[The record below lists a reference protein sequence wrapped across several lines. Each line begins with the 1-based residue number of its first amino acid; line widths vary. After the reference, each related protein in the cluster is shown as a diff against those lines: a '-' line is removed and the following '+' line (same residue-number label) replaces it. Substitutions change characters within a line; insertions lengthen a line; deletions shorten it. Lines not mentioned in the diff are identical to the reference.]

1 MQRLFY
7 TGVLILSVLLAACA
21 RSPQTV
27 NIRPDLDLSQAN
39 AIGQG
44 TRVTLQVVD
53 NRSSRVIGSRGGVYA
68 DTANIS
74 TANDITTPIY
84 GELVP
89 GLRALGYEV
98 VGADQAS
105 KADLRVL
112 VDAIEYRTIGGR
124 VLTDIETAAT
134 VRAVARVGN
143 REFTG
148 RYRGTQTKEVLRAP
162 SQADNDELVNAAI
175 SRVLERMLTDRELL
189 EFMRDG

>member
-1 MQRLFY
+1 MKRLCY
-7 TGVLILSVLLAACA
+7 TGILVLSVLLTACA
-21 RSPQTV
+21 LSPQTV
-27 NIRPDLDLSQAN
+27 NIRPDIDLSQAN
-39 AIGQG
+39 AIGQD
-44 TRVTLQVVD
+44 TKVALQVID

-74 TANDITTPIY
+74 TASDITTPIR
-84 GELVP
+84 GELVAA
-89 GLRALGYEV
+89 LRKLGYEV
-98 VGADQAS
+98 VSADQAH

-112 VDAIEYRTIGGR
+112 VDAIEYRTTGGR

-148 RYRGTQTKEVLRAP
+148 RYRGTQTKEVLRTP
-162 SQADNDELVNAAI
+162 SQQDNDELVNAAI

>member
-1 MQRLFY
+1 MNQLRRSSVLVLFA
-7 TGVLILSVLLAACA
+7 LLAACA
-21 RSPQTV
+21 LSPQTV
-27 NIRPDLDLSQAN
+27 NIRPDLDMSQAN

-44 TRVTLQVVD
+44 TRITLQVID
-53 NRSSRVIGSRGGVYA
+53 NRSSLVIGSRGGVYA
-68 DTANIS
+68 DTSTIS
-74 TANDITTPIY
+74 TRSDISTPIR

-98 VGADQAS
+98 VDAGQAA

-112 VDAIEYRTIGGR
+112 VDAIEYKAVGGR

-134 VRAVARVGN
+134 VRAVAKVGN

-148 RYRGTQTKEVLRAP
+148 RYRGTQTKEVLRKP
-162 SQADNDELVNAAI
+162 TPEDNDELINAAV

>member
-1 MQRLFY
+1 MDHLRRTNILMLFAF
-7 TGVLILSVLLAACA
+7 LAACA
-21 RSPQTV
+21 LSPQTV
-27 NIRPDLDLSQAN
+27 NIRPSLDMSEAN

-44 TRVTLQVVD
+44 TRITLQVID
-53 NRSSRVIGSRGGVYA
+53 NRTSRVIGTRGGVYA
-68 DTANIS
+68 DTSTIS
-74 TANDITTPIY
+74 TASDITTPIR

-98 VGADQAS
+98 ADSGQSA

-112 VDAIEYRTIGGR
+112 IDAIEYKTIEGR

-134 VRAVARVGN
+134 VRAVAKVGN

-148 RYRGTQTKEVLRAP
+148 RYRGTQTQEVLRKP
-162 SQADNDELVNAAI
+162 SPEDNDELVNTAV

>member
-1 MQRLFY
+1 MDHLRRTNILMLFAF
-7 TGVLILSVLLAACA
+7 LAACA
-21 RSPQTV
+21 LSPQTV
-27 NIRPDLDLSQAN
+27 NIRPSLDMSEAN

-44 TRVTLQVVD
+44 TRITLQVID
-53 NRSSRVIGSRGGVYA
+53 NRTSRVIGTRGGVYA
-68 DTANIS
+68 DTSTIS
-74 TANDITTPIY
+74 TASDITTPIR

-98 VGADQAS
+98 VDSGQSA

-112 VDAIEYRTIGGR
+112 IDAIEYKTIEGR

-134 VRAVARVGN
+134 VRAVAKVGN

-148 RYRGTQTKEVLRAP
+148 RYRGTQTKEVLRKP
-162 SQADNDELVNAAI
+162 SPEDNDELVNTAV